1 MTTGWG
7 QHGRRFVTLALGLGV
22 MVLAANSG
30 EDGQMKA
37 QAADGSLRCQIE
49 VEDLGS
55 GVQLQGVVFA
65 DQGGY
70 GSYQLRVSKSGGGG
84 SSNVNQSGEFSA
96 SGNAPTRLG
105 IIQLG
110 GDGGSYDAQLKVFW
124 NGEEIVC
131 RKKIGGGWL

>member
-7 QHGRRFVTLALGLGV
+7 HHGRRIITLALGLGV

-30 EDGQMKA
+30 EDGEMTA
-37 QAADGSLRCQIE
+37 QAADGSVRCEIQ
-49 VEDLGS
+49 VEDLGT

-65 DQGGY
+65 EQGGQ
-70 GSYQLRVSKSGGGG
+70 GAYQLQVRKSGGGG
-84 SSNVNQSGEFSA
+84 SSNINQAGEFSA
-96 SGNAPTRLG
+96 RAHAPTRLG

-110 GDGGSYDAQLKVFW
+110 GDGGSYDAQLKILW

-131 RKKIGGGWL
+131 RKSIGGGWL